1 VNRLMRT
8 LVTTLLVSGCVSWQ
22 PTEIAAPE
30 TVPSNRVIRVWSGS
44 NSVRWRSVQVT
55 HDSLSGLPTSAA
67 SSCTT
72 CRVALPLTA
81 VDSTDSQTANALP
94 VVLAAAPFVFL
105 MVSILSYDSSP
116 TSE

>member
-1 VNRLMRT
+1 MRT

-22 PTEIAAPE
+22 PTAIAAPA

-44 NSVRWRSVQVT
+44 NAVRWRSVQVT
-55 HDSLSGLPTSAA
+55 RDSLSGIPTSAT
-67 SSCTT
+67 SGCTA
-72 CRVALPLTA
+72 CRVAVPLSA
-81 VDSTDSQTANALP
+81 VDSTDSQTSNALP
-94 VVLAAAPFVFL
+94 VVLATAPFVFL